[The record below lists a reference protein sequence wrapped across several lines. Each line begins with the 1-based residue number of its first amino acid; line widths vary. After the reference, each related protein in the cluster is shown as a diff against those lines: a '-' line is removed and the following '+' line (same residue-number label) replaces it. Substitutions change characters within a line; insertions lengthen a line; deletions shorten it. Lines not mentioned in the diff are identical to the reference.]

1 MKIILNKKLW
11 LIGLLMPLFMSC
23 REDET
28 ASVVQSF
35 EPYTV
40 EFSAGNSS
48 ITVDEVH
55 NTQYTFNFELDE
67 SQISDVSIDIDAV
80 TSSTATEGVD
90 FLIDKDHIDLSAFE
104 GREGFSVTVTVLQDG
119 MLNESDETVSL
130 VFSTNKPDGL
140 STASIPVLTINDIGL
155 GAATVDFS
163 LRWSFDNESINAQ
176 NDPCQFDFDL
186 TIQPEGAAIYDGTD
200 LLEFH
205 MATLAC
211 PETSTMLVN
220 DMVDGEVYQVWIA
233 IYAGLDLGDDG
244 SMTAYLDYNR
254 GGSDFSGT
262 VEVTDTF
269 NSSMEAGGGI
279 FFTLQKNG
287 NTLTLKDLEGNV
299 ISEGRANRLNSKNV
313 TLQRVKKQ

>member
-23 REDET
+23 SEDET

-140 STASIPVLTINDIGL
+140 STTTIPVLTINDIGL
-155 GAATVDFS
+155 GAATVDFT
-163 LRWSFDNESINAQ
+163 LRWEFDNESINAQ
-176 NDPCQFDFDL
+176 NDPCQFDTDL
-186 TIQPEGAAIYDGTD
+186 TIQQPGDANMYDTD
-200 LLEFH
+200 LLEYH
-205 MATLAC
+205 MSSLAC
-211 PETSTMLVN
+211 PESETFSISN
-220 DMVDGEVYQVWIA
+220 MVDGVKYEVWIA
-233 IYAGLDLGDDG
+233 MYAGLDLGDDG
-244 SMTAYLDYNR
+244 KMTVYLDYNR
-254 GGSDFSGT
+254 GGGVFSGT
-262 VEVTDTF
+262 VEVADTF
-269 NSSMEAGGGI
+269 NSAMEAGAGI

-287 NTLTLKDLEGNV
+287 DTLVLADLEGNV

-313 TLQRVKKQ
+313 TLQRVKK